1 MLLGDD
7 ESGVTPRTR
16 FLCIL
21 NRTERESE
29 RRCLLRV
36 HRIRP
41 SVGVAAQSP
50 TGRCSHQMEPERA
63 SATCAGPGASTS
75 VAASAPPHGAS
86 MPTLSVFEA
95 QKLLHLAAVAKQLGL
110 LSGECS
116 ANGNA
121 AGKTVRKGVVSPA
134 CDPQAPTFDDIP
146 DTMAVAAEV
155 VPARQPLNPL
165 VPAALRWPLISRWW
179 PCTSSAAGEC

>member
-1 MLLGDD
+1 MCQKIDIFQVA
-7 ESGVTPRTR
+7 VTPQATY
-16 FLCIL
+16 
-21 NRTERESE
+21 
-29 RRCLLRV
+29 LL
-36 HRIRP
+36 
-41 SVGVAAQSP
+41 GVAAQSP

-86 MPTLSVFEA
+86 MPNLSVFEA

>member
-1 MLLGDD
+1 MRH
-7 ESGVTPRTR
+7 S
-16 FLCIL
+16 
-21 NRTERESE
+21 
-29 RRCLLRV
+29 
-36 HRIRP
+36 RP
-41 SVGVAAQSP
+41 SGCTQQAVRSIYDHGKCNKTSEHERASRGPWPVVGVAAQSP

>member
-1 MLLGDD
+1 
-7 ESGVTPRTR
+7 
-16 FLCIL
+16 
-21 NRTERESE
+21 
-29 RRCLLRV
+29 
-36 HRIRP
+36 
-41 SVGVAAQSP
+41 
-50 TGRCSHQMEPERA
+50 MEPERA

-165 VPAALRWPLISRWW
+165 VRSQRLSDGLLFQDGGHARQVRQVSAEPAQSLKP
-179 PCTSSAAGEC
+179 PTSPHG